1 MWFMNSRDVLL
12 GLASAVTT
20 FLLAGAATIGILTT
34 WYGESPGIGILAV
47 GVGVIAALF
56 VGAAVTFA
64 SERLSGLRAAALVAY
79 GAFGVAFLGIAGLS
93 YVNVPGADEMF
104 TLPVHLAVSLAI
116 AIVAAVLVSRGRV
129 PPIGTSV

>member
-1 MWFMNSRDVLL
+1 MNPRYVLL

-56 VGAAVTFA
+56 VGAVVTFTG
-64 SERLSGLRAAALVAY
+64 ERLSGLQATALVAY
-79 GAFGVAFLGIAGLS
+79 GAFVVAFLGIAGLS

-104 TLPVHLAVSLAI
+104 TFPVHLAVSLVI
-116 AIVAAVLVSRGRV
+116 AVVAAVLVSRGRI
-129 PPIGTSV
+129 PPIRTSV